1 MEKTKAA
8 SEITS
13 RTVVRSTAS
22 KPSSMINFDQFD
34 GSQTGKCVTKLTAK
48 ALVNKI
54 DSLQNERKSM
64 LNKAVRIRGSLQ
76 SLMKRGKI
84 AQVHGT
90 LDELIH
96 LSDNVKCV
104 NDSLLVLLPVE
115 ESEKHEIWFNAKMLS
130 INECIS
136 EVKTWVLCNAPEN
149 GNIDDDICP
158 DDSVSNVES
167 TVNTLI
173 TEA

>member
-22 KPSSMINFDQFD
+22 KPSSVINFD
-34 GSQTGKCVTKLTAK
+34 GSQTGKRVTKLTAK

-90 LDELIH
+90 LDEFIH
-96 LSDNVKCV
+96 LSDNVKCA
-104 NDSLLVLLPVE
+104 NDLFWFCCLL
-115 ESEKHEIWFNAKMLS
+115 KR
-130 INECIS
+130 
-136 EVKTWVLCNAPEN
+136 VKSMKYGLMQKC
-149 GNIDDDICP
+149 CP
-158 DDSVSNVES
+158 
-167 TVNTLI
+167 
-173 TEA
+173 